1 MVKLWEIT
9 EAQAEAMSSMMAMK
23 VLAEQ
28 EEEDKGHGEAYDR
41 LLSQY
46 ALQYDEDRNY
56 PLKDEKGNF
65 ITWGPEEKPAPE
77 LWRYWEKYKTEE
89 QMLNLGYGEALS
101 LRPEVQKILEKKVA
115 VTIGKFKSEASDK
128 TKSKWEDASEERKL
142 IILASWLKSKGHPAA
157 DGGRRKTRRRRR
169 STRAHTA
176 RRR

>member
-28 EEEDKGHGEAYDR
+28 EEQDKGHGEAYYR
-41 LLSQY
+41 PLSQY
-46 ALQYDEDRNY
+46 ALQYDEKRDY

-77 LWRYWEKYKTEE
+77 LWRYWEKYKTEA
-89 QMLNLGYGEALS
+89 QMLNLSYGDALS
-101 LRPEVQKILEKKVA
+101 LRPEVEKILKKKVA
-115 VTIGKFKSEASDK
+115 DTIGKFKSEASDK